1 MGRQGQ
7 NMSAFD
13 RILSGFPDVDR
24 LLDNIRLGDNVVWR
38 VKSLDQFRYFA
49 EPFAERAIADGRTTV
64 YMKFAGHEPL
74 LAPRPGLKIREF
86 DPDKGFEAFTVDIYN
101 CITENGR
108 EAFYVFDSL
117 SALQSVWYTDL
128 MMGNFFRVTCPYLF
142 RLDTVAYFPLLR
154 GRHSFDAVARIR
166 DTTQVFLDVYRG
178 DGFYYLHPLKVW
190 NRYSA
195 KMFLPHAC
203 DPGKGTLKTVEDGVA
218 LSRYYRILEE
228 EELQEMLLARKI
240 VRKELPGCG
249 AYLEPHDSFYIGSDV
264 FYTYIV
270 SNSCWELR
278 IAQRTQEGYFSRSK
292 ELREALLAGEF
303 PPNIREKFRS
313 ILEYFGQSPIIV
325 RSSSFLEDGFGDAC
339 ADTGLMRETERR
351 DRYGNDYGNAGG
363 AAAQGPSGPGAQ
375 GGSAGHQ
382 GGGRSPGGLLPE
394 VPGAGI

>member
-1 MGRQGQ
+1 
-7 NMSAFD
+7 MSAFD

-117 SALQSVWYTDL
+117 SALQSVWYTDR

-166 DTTQVFLDVYRG
+166 DTTQVFLEVYRG

-203 DPGKGTLKTVEDGVA
+203 DPEGDFEALEDGVA
-218 LSRYYRILEE
+218 LSRYTH
-228 EELQEMLLARKI
+228 
-240 VRKELPGCG
+240 PGG
-249 AYLEPHDSFYIGSDV
+249 KS
-264 FYTYIV
+264 
-270 SNSCWELR
+270 
-278 IAQRTQEGYFSRSK
+278 SRD
-292 ELREALLAGEF
+292 AAGPKDCPE
-303 PPNIREKFRS
+303 
-313 ILEYFGQSPIIV
+313 
-325 RSSSFLEDGFGDAC
+325 
-339 ADTGLMRETERR
+339 
-351 DRYGNDYGNAGG
+351 G
-363 AAAQGPSGPGAQ
+363 AARVRG
-375 GGSAGHQ
+375 
-382 GGGRSPGGLLPE
+382 
-394 VPGAGI
+394 VPGAP

>member
-1 MGRQGQ
+1 
-7 NMSAFD
+7 MSAFD

-117 SALQSVWYTDL
+117 SAARMACRQ
-128 MMGNFFRVTCPYLF
+128 GNFSGDMERQIIESTMTKDS
-142 RLDTVAYFPLLR
+142 RLQEMLRKYFEPRDYFLLR
-154 GRHSFDAVARIR
+154 DRMAGSGSI
-166 DTTQVFLDVYRG
+166 G
-178 DGFYYLHPLKVW
+178 GK
-190 NRYSA
+190 
-195 KMFLPHAC
+195 AC
-203 DPGKGTLKTVEDGVA
+203 G
-218 LSRYYRILEE
+218 
-228 EELQEMLLARKI
+228 MLLARKI

-278 IAQRTQEGYFSRSK
+278 IAQRTQEGYFSRAK
-292 ELREALLAGEF
+292 ELREALLVGEF

-325 RSSSFLEDGFGDAC
+325 RSSSFLEDGFGNAC

-363 AAAQGPSGPGAQ
+363 TAAQGPSGSGAQ